1 MQFILV
7 SATTLVIQRRK
18 MRIHF
23 FFKEEICP
31 VLVLHKLS
39 VRCGN
44 FVSVVGGP
52 GQTFAVEQLCFC
64 QGLFKLKLTYS
75 Q

>member
-1 MQFILV
+1 MQFTLV

-23 FFKEEICP
+23 FKEEICP
-31 VLVLHKLS
+31 ALVLHRLS

-44 FVSVVGGP
+44 FDSIVGGP

-64 QGLFKLKLTYS
+64 QGLCKLKLTYS